1 MGFKKAIREQL
12 WLRVLLGGPSGS
24 GKTYSALRLATGI
37 AKECGSRIAAIDT
50 ENGRMRYYADE
61 FDFDCMELQAPFKP
75 EKYIEAINSAVEAG
89 YKVLIIDSSSHEWK
103 WCYDTANA
111 MPGNSFQNWG
121 KIKAQHHQKYTEA
134 IIQAPIHI
142 INTARGKDEYVMDEK
157 DGKKSPRKVGLG
169 IKAEDD
175 TEYEYTVTFNI
186 SQDNHI
192 ATAMKDNTHLFE
204 NRYEVLT
211 EKDGVDLYKWANSGV
226 EVNNNKK
233 EVKGEF
239 EIKDDLNSVVKNITQ
254 KAKLGIASGKFSR
267 DEFYCEVEKICGTK
281 SYDTIKDI
289 DLLNSVLD
297 FIDSKLQ

>member
-61 FDFDCMELQAPFKP
+61 FDFDCMELQTPFKP

-157 DGKKSPRKVGLG
+157 DGKKAPRKVGLG

-186 SQDNHI
+186 NQDNHI

-226 EVNNNKK
+226 EVSKPSTK
-233 EVKGEF
+233 QVGQDDPGALVKS
-239 EIKDDLNSVVKNITQ
+239 ITSNAKN
-254 KAKLGIASGKFSR
+254 AIASGIITR
-267 DEFYCEVEKICGTK
+267 EEFYKNIEEICGTK
-281 SYDTIKDI
+281 AYDSITDVDTLKKI
-289 DLLNSVLD
+289 LSFLNSV
-297 FIDSKLQ
+297 KVGE

>member
-157 DGKKSPRKVGLG
+157 DGKKAPRKVGLG

-211 EKDGVDLYKWANSGV
+211 EKDGVDLYKWANSDV
-226 EVNNNKK
+226 EVSKPSTK
-233 EVKGEF
+233 QVGQDDPGALVKS
-239 EIKDDLNSVVKNITQ
+239 ITSNAKN
-254 KAKLGIASGKFSR
+254 AIASGIITR
-267 DEFYCEVEKICGTK
+267 EEFYKNIEEICGTK
-281 SYDTIKDI
+281 AYDSITDVDTLKKI
-289 DLLNSVLD
+289 LSFLSSV
-297 FIDSKLQ
+297 KV

>member
-157 DGKKSPRKVGLG
+157 DGKKAPRKVGLG

-211 EKDGVDLYKWANSGV
+211 EKDGVDLYKWANSGIKV
-226 EVNNNKK
+226 SKPSTKQVVQDDPGAL
-233 EVKGEF
+233 VKS
-239 EIKDDLNSVVKNITQ
+239 ITSNAKN
-254 KAKLGIASGKFSR
+254 AIASGIITR
-267 DEFYCEVEKICGTK
+267 EEFYKNIEEICGTK
-281 SYDTIKDI
+281 AYDSITDVGTLKKI
-289 DLLNSVLD
+289 LSFLSSV
-297 FIDSKLQ
+297 KVGE

>member
-157 DGKKSPRKVGLG
+157 DGKKAPRKVGLG

-186 SQDNHI
+186 NQDNHI

-226 EVNNNKK
+226 EVSKHSTK
-233 EVKGEF
+233 QVGQDDPGALVKS
-239 EIKDDLNSVVKNITQ
+239 ITSNAKN
-254 KAKLGIASGKFSR
+254 AIASGIITR
-267 DEFYCEVEKICGTK
+267 EEFYKNIEEICGTK
-281 SYDTIKDI
+281 AYDSITDVDTLKKI
-289 DLLNSVLD
+289 LSFLSSV
-297 FIDSKLQ
+297 KVGE

>member
-157 DGKKSPRKVGLG
+157 DGKKAPRKVGLG

-186 SQDNHI
+186 NQDNHI
-192 ATAMKDNTHLFE
+192 ATVMKDNTHLFE

-226 EVNNNKK
+226 EVSKPNTKQVGQDDPGAL
-233 EVKGEF
+233 VKS
-239 EIKDDLNSVVKNITQ
+239 ITSNAKN
-254 KAKLGIASGKFSR
+254 AIASGIITR
-267 DEFYCEVEKICGTK
+267 EEFYKNIEEICGTK
-281 SYDTIKDI
+281 AYDSITDVDTLKKI
-289 DLLNSVLD
+289 LSFLSSV
-297 FIDSKLQ
+297 KVGE